1 MAQKIGALLVELQAN
16 TAAFSA
22 DMRNASRAVQ
32 TQAAAMS
39 KSLGS
44 VESGITLLTRGLG
57 AVGVALS
64 AVNLTQFTMQSLK
77 AAAELGDMADRLGV
91 NVERL
96 QEYRFAA
103 TQAGASIEDMDKA
116 LTKFAVV
123 LGDAQ
128 RGEEQAQ
135 SKLAKLGIHWRDTAG
150 KVRDVDSAWRDFA
163 NSIASEKDNAE
174 ALAKLADV
182 LGERFGPKLLNSLQ
196 QGAAGFDEAGQKAR
210 EWGAIMDAEAI
221 AKAKEFDD
229 ALDALSMKAK
239 AWAVNAATAAP
250 GLAEQMFRPYI
261 SGAEHLIERYK
272 QLANLVARGLSGGGR
287 SAFPVP
293 QTGGGPNIPPGISA
307 PDRISE
313 PGVPAGVMDSGA
325 FGGNPTPRVAPRDP
339 KIAKDNAKAIAD
351 AEEMAA
357 RDSAEAWEAFNQ
369 TLIKQEQERVAR
381 HKAMTDAITKQ
392 EEMAAEDVQGAFEA
406 LNDQQA
412 KLGREI
418 EQIWEET
425 RTPLERFT
433 ERMERLDELVKQ
445 GAISWETYDRA
456 VEKAKKEMDDAE
468 KQASK
473 TDSTAREL
481 GLTFTSAFEDAVV
494 NGEDFRSVLQGVVK
508 DLARIAIRKT
518 LTEPMMEFIDT
529 TIKGMSKTGGG
540 GGLFGFLGGI
550 FGGNAPTNGAA
561 GFATD
566 FANNSGLSSL
576 QMGFAGGTSHAPRGL
591 HWVGEEGPE
600 LMNFRGGEQVFP
612 HDDSM
617 AMTRGGTV
625 FIDARGADRQGFEIL
640 ARQMREMDRTFEER
654 AIASV
659 AVGKARGRI

>member
-32 TQAAAMS
+32 TQAAAMT

-196 QGAAGFDEAGQKAR
+196 QGAAGFDEAGKKAR

-261 SGAEHLIERYK
+261 SGADHLIERYK
-272 QLANLVARGLSGGGR
+272 QLANWMARVMSGGGR

-325 FGGNPTPRVAPRDP
+325 FGGNPTPRAAPVDP
-339 KIAKDNAKAIAD
+339 KIMRDNAKAIAD

-369 TLIKQEQERVAR
+369 MLIKQEQERVAR

-392 EEMAAEDVQGAFEA
+392 EEFAAEDMQGAWEA
-406 LNDQQA
+406 VNEQQE

-425 RTPLERFT
+425 RTPLERFNQ
-433 ERMERLDELVKQ
+433 RMERLNELLQQ
-445 GAISWETYDRA
+445 GAIDWETYERA
-456 VEKAKKEMDDAE
+456 VKKAQDELEAADEKANK
-468 KQASK
+468 ASK
-473 TDSTAREL
+473 TAREL
-481 GLTFTSAFEDAVV
+481 GLTFTSAAEDAAVA
-494 NGEDFRSVLQGVVK
+494 GKGWREVLSGIVD
-508 DLARIAIRKT
+508 DLKRILIRRY
-518 LTEPMMEFIDT
+518 LTEPMIEFFDELA
-529 TIKGMSKTGGG
+529 KGKEKTGGSSGGG
-540 GGLFGFLGGI
+540 GGGVFDFTKIFPEI
-550 FGGNAPTNGAA
+550 FGGGEFP
-561 GFATD
+561 GFAT
-566 FANNSGLSSL
+566 
-576 QMGFAGGTSHAPRGL
+576 GTAHAPRGMG
-591 HWVGEEGPE
+591 WVGENGPE
-600 LMNFRGGEQVFP
+600 LVNFRGGERVFP
-612 HDDSM
+612 HDESM
-617 AMTRGGTV
+617 AMSRGGTV
-625 FIDARGADRQGFEIL
+625 FIDARGADRQGLEVL
-640 ARQMREMDRTFEER
+640 AREIRARDMTFDER
-654 AIASV
+654 VIASV
-659 AVGKARGRI
+659 AVARARGRL